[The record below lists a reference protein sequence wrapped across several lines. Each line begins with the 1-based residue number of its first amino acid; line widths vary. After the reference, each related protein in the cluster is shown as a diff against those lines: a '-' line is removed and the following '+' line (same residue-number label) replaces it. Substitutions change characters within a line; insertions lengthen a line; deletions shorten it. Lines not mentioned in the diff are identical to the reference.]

1 MFWQK
6 EMLREAVSM
15 TLNDTYE
22 LDLPDWGSLGSL
34 LIRISGS
41 QASGLGQNGGS
52 WRILDYI
59 SKLEI
64 LLNGAT
70 VGKSLKGDMLQAIAF
85 YDQRITSPDS
95 WRNYATN
102 TQYCYFL
109 LNFGRY
115 LKDKELG
122 LQLDK
127 FKSVELKLSNTAT
140 SSEFSDLTVSIMAIW
155 RREIDTPFSHFM
167 RTEEWRKWTTAQD
180 ETKYYDLPTQYIIRR
195 LLLQAIPAVDA
206 NNVEKTGMHN
216 LMDDVDL
223 SFATG
228 TIRVYK
234 GGIDDIMRLNLFDYG
249 RNIITGG
256 FPYMNADYGINMG
269 LGYVNM
275 SAHGAGAQDGA
286 AAATI
291 PTMESGRTS
300 FTQKAETYEAD
311 SPICLMAG
319 GMAYH
324 NTVIFPFGEDN
335 DIESWLDP
343 DARKTVKLDIHTRD
357 TSSSASGTARIIID
371 RLVPT
376 PE

>member
-1 MFWQK
+1 MFWQN

-22 LDLPDWGSLGSL
+22 LDLPDWGSLSSL

-41 QASGLGQNGGS
+41 QASGLGQDGGS

-95 WRNYATN
+95 LRNYATN
-102 TQYCYFL
+102 TQYGYFL
-109 LNFGRY
+109 VNFGRH
-115 LKDKELG
+115 LKDRELG

-127 FKSVELKLSNTAT
+127 FKSVELKLTNTAT
-140 SSEFSDLTVSIMAIW
+140 SSEFSDLTISIMAIW
-155 RREIDTPFSHFM
+155 RREVDTPFSHFL

-180 ETKYYDLPTQYIIRR
+180 ETKYYDLPTQFPIRR
-195 LLLQAIPAVDA
+195 LLLQAIPAVDDD
-206 NNVEKTGMHN
+206 NVEKTGMHN
-216 LMDDVDL
+216 LMDDIDL

-228 TIRVYK
+228 TTRVYK
-234 GGIDDIMRLNLFDYG
+234 GGIDDIMRLNLFEYG
-249 RNIITGG
+249 RNLITGG
-256 FPYMNADYGINMG
+256 FPYMNADKGINMG

-275 SAHGAGAQDGA
+275 AAQGAGAQDGA
-286 AAATI
+286 GAATI
-291 PTMESGRTS
+291 PTIESGRTS

-311 SPICLMAG
+311 SPICLMVG

-324 NTVIFPFGEDN
+324 NTIIFPFGEDN

-357 TSSSASGTARIIID
+357 ISDAASGTARIILD
-371 RLVPT
+371 RLVPN